1 MSYAQTIVLGNI
13 GSLETRAANSG
24 TTIVQ
29 LSVAVS
35 DRVKK
40 GDNYEEE
47 TEWYR
52 CVAFGK
58 TAEFISKYFEKGSS
72 IFLVGRMKTRKWE
85 DKEGNTKY
93 STELIVDRA
102 SFAGKKGGGDKV
114 GDVNPTGTP
123 DDDIPF

>member
-13 GSLETRAANSG
+13 GHIDTKTANNG
-24 TTIVQ
+24 TFITTVR
-29 LSVAVS
+29 VAVS

-40 GDNYEEE
+40 GDSYEEE

-58 TAEFISKYFEKGSS
+58 TAEFISKYFDKGST

-85 DKEGNTKY
+85 DKDGTTKY
-93 STELIVDRA
+93 STEMIIDRA
-102 SFAGKKGGGDKV
+102 SFAGKKGGDKV
-114 GDVNPTGTP
+114 GDVSPTGAA